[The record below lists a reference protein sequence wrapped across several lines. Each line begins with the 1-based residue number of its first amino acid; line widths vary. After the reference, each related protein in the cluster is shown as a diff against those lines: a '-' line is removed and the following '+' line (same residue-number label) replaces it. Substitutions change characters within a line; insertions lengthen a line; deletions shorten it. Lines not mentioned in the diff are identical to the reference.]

1 MPVLAAVLAMLAL
14 APSPPAEARAS
25 VDFHHHRLS
34 NSTLVWRRPVSGAVA
49 RRFAYGANPFRA
61 GWHRGVDL
69 AAPPGSPVRAACS
82 GVVVTARPGVATL
95 RCGPWRVTHLP
106 LASHA
111 VAVGDAVRAGS
122 VVGTVSVGGEHRG
135 LHLGVRRESD
145 RFAYVDPLPFFA
157 GRTSAPPTVG
167 PPRTTR
173 VPRSGPSGA
182 RPVVPPAPPPV
193 SAGDRAID
201 RRVPQP
207 GVVQLDARGASGR
220 SALDALRGL
229 PPATAPVSPPAAV
242 PASPPGPL
250 HGAPTPPVRVSSPAG
265 AGGLAPWPAW
275 VGLALLALGAVGGG
289 VRVRVRRGRARVSSP
304 VPSAR

>member
-25 VDFHHHRLS
+25 VDFHNHRLS
-34 NSTLVWRRPVSGAVA
+34 NSTLVWRRPVPGAVA
-49 RRFAYGANPFRA
+49 RPFAYGANPFRA

-82 GVVVTARPGVATL
+82 GVVVTARPGVVTL

-111 VAVGDAVRAGS
+111 VAVGDAVRAGR
-122 VVGTVSVGGEHRG
+122 VVGTVGVERRAPRACTSVSAARVTASRTWTRSRSSQAARPPRPPSHRRARPASRAP
-135 LHLGVRRESD
+135 VRAAPAR
-145 RFAYVDPLPFFA
+145 RPLPRA
-157 GRTSAPPTVG
+157 RLGRR
-167 PPRTTR
+167 PRTVPR
-173 VPRSGPSGA
+173 VPTA
-182 RPVVPPAPPPV
+182 VVP
-193 SAGDRAID
+193 
-201 RRVPQP
+201 
-207 GVVQLDARGASGR
+207 LDARGASGR
-220 SALDALRGL
+220 GTRRCARRRPRPRRVAARGAR
-229 PPATAPVSPPAAV
+229 PRAASRR
-242 PASPPGPL
+242 A
-250 HGAPTPPVRVSSPAG
+250 ARAVRVSSPAG

-275 VGLALLALGAVGGG
+275 VGLALLLVGAVGGG